1 MKPISLFVLGV
12 MAVAMSA
19 SAQAQTTDRIAK
31 ETTDPIAKA
40 LLAAPNEAMAKDATV
55 IKWNSDFTYETL
67 KKGTNRMVCYDLSGW
82 PGERGAFSVECTS
95 SEANLPRIA
104 QNRKFAAM
112 GGGDMKKIEE
122 VVAAAAKDG
131 TRLMSEVGSIW
142 FNVFGKSEA
151 TAIRHWF
158 VAMPNLRGNQ
168 VGLPEVRDAGGAWLM
183 LAGTSEAHIMLPTGP
198 LGTGPAGPGPITQP
212 GR

>member
-19 SAQAQTTDRIAK
+19 SAQVPTTDPIPKA

-67 KKGTNRMVCYDLSGW
+67 RKGTNRMVCYDLSGW
-82 PGERGAFSVECTS
+82 PGERGPFSVECTS

-112 GGGDMKKIEE
+112 GGGDPKKTEE
-122 VVAAAAKDG
+122 LVAAADKDG
-131 TRLMSEVGSIW
+131 TRIMSEVGSIW
-142 FNVFGKSEA
+142 FNLFGKSEA
-151 TAIRHWF
+151 TATRHWF
-158 VAMPNLRGNQ
+158 IAMPRLKGDQ
-168 VGLPEVRDAGGAWLM
+168 VSLPEVRDAGGAWLM
-183 LAGTSEAHIMLPTGP
+183 FAGTSEAHIMLPTGV
-198 LGTGPAGPGPITQP
+198 GK

>member
-1 MKPISLFVLGV
+1 MKPISIFVLGV

-19 SAQAQTTDRIAK
+19 SAQAQTTD
-31 ETTDPIAKA
+31 PIAKP
-40 LLAAPNEAMAKDATV
+40 LLAAPNAAMAKDATV

-67 KKGTNRMVCYDLSGW
+67 KKGTSRMVCYDLTLW
-82 PGERGAFSVECTS
+82 PGERPWSVECTS
-95 SEANLPRIA
+95 SEANLPRVA

-122 VVAAAAKDG
+122 LVAAAAKDG

-142 FNVFGKSEA
+142 FNCFGKSEA

-158 VAMPNLRGNQ
+158 VAMPNLRGDQ

-183 LAGTSEAHIMLPTGP
+183 FAGTPEAHIMLPTGP
-198 LGTGPAGPGPITQP
+198 LVTGPGPITQL

>member
-1 MKPISLFVLGV
+1 MKLISLFVLGV
-12 MAVAMSA
+12 LAVAMSA
-19 SAQAQTTDRIAK
+19 SAQAQTTDPIAK

-40 LLAAPNEAMAKDATV
+40 LLAAPNAAMAKDATV

-67 KKGTNRMVCYDLSGW
+67 KKGTSRMVCYDLSGW
-82 PGERGAFSVECTS
+82 PGERGPWSVECTS

-112 GGGDMKKIEE
+112 GGGDPKKTEE
-122 VVAAAAKDG
+122 LVAAAAKDG
-131 TRLMSEVGSIW
+131 TRIMSEVGSIW
-142 FNVFGKSEA
+142 FNLFGKNEA
-151 TAIRHWF
+151 TATRHWF
-158 VAMPNLRGNQ
+158 IAMPNLRGNQ

-183 LAGTSEAHIMLPTGP
+183 LAGTPEAHIMLPTGP

>member
-1 MKPISLFVLGV
+1 MKLISLLVLGV

-19 SAQAQTTDRIAK
+19 SAQAQTTDRTATETTDRTAT

-40 LLAAPNEAMAKDATV
+40 LLAAPNLAMAKDATV

-82 PGERGAFSVECTS
+82 PGERGPWSVECTS

-112 GGGDMKKIEE
+112 GGGDPKKTDEL
-122 VVAAAAKDG
+122 VAAAAKDG
-131 TRLMSEVGSIW
+131 TRIMSEVGSIW
-142 FNVFGKSEA
+142 FNLFGKNEA
-151 TAIRHWF
+151 TATRHWF
-158 VAMPNLRGNQ
+158 IAMPNLRGNQ

-183 LAGTSEAHIMLPTGP
+183 FAGTSEAHIMLPTGV
-198 LGTGPAGPGPITQP
+198 GPG
-212 GR
+212 R

>member
-1 MKPISLFVLGV
+1 MKLISLFVLGV

-19 SAQAQTTDRIAK
+19 SAQAQTTD
-31 ETTDPIAKA
+31 PIAKA
-40 LLAAPNEAMAKDATV
+40 LLAAPNEALAKDATV

-82 PGERGAFSVECTS
+82 PGERGPWSVECTS

-112 GGGDMKKIEE
+112 GGGDPKKTEE
-122 VVAAAAKDG
+122 LVAAAAKDG
-131 TRLMSEVGSIW
+131 TRIMSEVGSIW
-142 FNVFGKSEA
+142 FNLFGKSEA
-151 TAIRHWF
+151 TATRHWF
-158 VAMPNLRGNQ
+158 IAMPNLRGNQ

-198 LGTGPAGPGPITQP
+198 LGTGPGPITQL

>member
-1 MKPISLFVLGV
+1 MKLISLFVLGV

-19 SAQAQTTDRIAK
+19 SAQAQTTDPIAK

-40 LLAAPNEAMAKDATV
+40 LLAAPNAAMAKDATV

-67 KKGTNRMVCYDLSGW
+67 KKGTSRMVCYDLSGW
-82 PGERGAFSVECTS
+82 PGERGPWSVECTS

-112 GGGDMKKIEE
+112 GGGDPKKTEE
-122 VVAAAAKDG
+122 LVAAAAKDG
-131 TRLMSEVGSIW
+131 TRIMSEVGSIW
-142 FNVFGKSEA
+142 FNLFGKNEA
-151 TAIRHWF
+151 TATRHWF
-158 VAMPNLRGNQ
+158 IAMPNLRGNQ

-183 LAGTSEAHIMLPTGP
+183 FAGTSEAHIMLPTGV
-198 LGTGPAGPGPITQP
+198 GPG
-212 GR
+212 R